1 MFKRLIISLIAM
13 VSFSS
18 HAAVILQYHHVATD
32 TPAITSVTPEQF
44 REQMDYLKQNQ
55 FVVRPLSE
63 VLAAVKAGEPLA
75 DKTVVITFDDGYNN
89 IADTAHLILKEY
101 GFPYTIFVAIEPIE
115 KQYSEMMSW
124 QRLRQLADEGAEIA
138 NHSWAHEHLIRKQAD
153 ESDEKWLARIA
164 KSILDTE
171 AAIAKHIGHNYK
183 MLAYPY
189 GEYNTEIEQW
199 LTEQGYVGLGQQSG
213 AVGKYTS
220 MTAIPRFPVA
230 GVYAD
235 LSSLK
240 VKLHSLNMPVTALNL
255 TNPELSDGQWRPEL
269 TVTLDM
275 DDIYPHQLM
284 CFVQGQGEK
293 KPLWISENQFTIRAG
308 LDLPPGRSRYNCTV
322 PSKSSGR
329 YYWFSQAWVR
339 PKDDGS
345 WIKE

>member
-1 MFKRLIISLIAM
+1 MFKRMIMLLIAM

-18 HAAVILQYHHVATD
+18 HGAVILQYHHVATD

-44 REQMDYLKQNQ
+44 REQMEYLKQNQ
-55 FVVRPLSE
+55 FVVKPLSE
-63 VLAAVKAGEPLA
+63 VLNSIKAGKALA

-89 IADTAHLILKEY
+89 IADTAHPILKEY
-101 GFPYTIFVAIEPIE
+101 GFPYTIFIAIEPIE

-124 QRLRQLADEGAEIA
+124 DTLKRLAKEGAEIA
-138 NHSWAHEHLIRKQAD
+138 NHSWAHEHLVRKLAD
-153 ESDEKWLARIA
+153 ESDSQWLARIEQ
-164 KSILDTE
+164 SILDTE
-171 AAIAKHIGHNYK
+171 AAIVDNIGHNFK

-189 GEYNTEIEQW
+189 GEYNSAIEQ
-199 LTEQGYVGLGQQSG
+199 LLQRHGYVGLGQQSG
-213 AVGKYTS
+213 AVGAYTN

-240 VKLHSLNMPVTALNL
+240 VKLHSLNMPVTSLSL
-255 TNPELSDGQWRPEL
+255 SNPELSNGQWRPAL

-284 CFVQGQGEK
+284 CFVQGQGGK
-293 KPLWISENQFTIRAG
+293 KPLWLSENQFTIQADV
-308 LDLPPGRSRYNCTV
+308 DLPPGRSRYNCTV

-339 PKDDGS
+339 PKDDGT
-345 WIKE
+345 WIAE